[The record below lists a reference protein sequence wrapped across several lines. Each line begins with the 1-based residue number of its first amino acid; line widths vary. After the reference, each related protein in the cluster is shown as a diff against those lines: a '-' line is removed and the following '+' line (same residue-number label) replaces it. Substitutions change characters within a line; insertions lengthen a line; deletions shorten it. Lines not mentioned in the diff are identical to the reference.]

1 VLRNGGKP
9 KQRELTNNGLLRVQI
24 DSSRV
29 EAHQRLTLA
38 LALTPTLA
46 LTLTRT

>member
-1 VLRNGGKP
+1 MLRNGGKP

-29 EAHQRLTLA
+29 EAHQRLTLT
-38 LALTPTLA
+38 LAPALA
-46 LTLTRT
+46 LTLTLTLT